1 MNNNYEAEIKACLEK
16 YETILRE
23 QIARAERMEQ
33 DAGAVDYSKKDKIII
48 GLIGGDGIGPI
59 IMESAKKVLELLLKD
74 KIAEGK
80 AELRVIEG
88 LTLENRL
95 AKGQS
100 VPDDVLAAIKACDV
114 ILKGPTTTPKGGTDA
129 PDMESANV
137 TLRRELDLYANVRP
151 VCVPEEG
158 IDWAF
163 FRENT
168 EGEYVLGSKG
178 VEVEGELAFDFKVT
192 TDEGTKRIARAAFD
206 YARRNGKKNVA
217 IVTKANI
224 MKKTDGK
231 FSLIANEIAKEYPEI
246 TAEDWYIDI
255 MTANLVNTAIRSKF
269 EVFLL
274 PNLYG
279 DIITDE
285 AAQIQGGVGTAG
297 SANTGDRYAMFE
309 AIHGTAPRM
318 IEEGLGDYANPAS
331 ILRAAA
337 MMLSHIAMAEEADR
351 LTKAMDVI
359 AEQCVVTGNRDGAT
373 CGEYIEALSK
383 IL

>member
-1 MNNNYEAEIKACLEK
+1 MNTNYEAEIKACLEK

-74 KIAEGK
+74 KIADGK

-151 VCVPEEG
+151 VSVPEKG
-158 IDWAF
+158 IDWTF
-163 FRENT
+163 FR
-168 EGEYVLGSKG
+168 
-178 VEVEGELAFDFKVT
+178 A
-192 TDEGTKRIARAAFD
+192 
-206 YARRNGKKNVA
+206 
-217 IVTKANI
+217 
-224 MKKTDGK
+224 
-231 FSLIANEIAKEYPEI
+231 
-246 TAEDWYIDI
+246 
-255 MTANLVNTAIRSKF
+255 
-269 EVFLL
+269 
-274 PNLYG
+274 
-279 DIITDE
+279 
-285 AAQIQGGVGTAG
+285 
-297 SANTGDRYAMFE
+297 
-309 AIHGTAPRM
+309 
-318 IEEGLGDYANPAS
+318 
-331 ILRAAA
+331 
-337 MMLSHIAMAEEADR
+337 
-351 LTKAMDVI
+351 
-359 AEQCVVTGNRDGAT
+359 
-373 CGEYIEALSK
+373 
-383 IL
+383 